1 METSKSERPVLVTT
15 SHRGVFVGYTSD
27 APDAE
32 TITLKRARMVVYYS
46 ADTRSVLG
54 IASRGPQ
61 RGSRVSAPVPSI
73 TLRAITAV
81 VDATPEA
88 AEAWE
93 RELWG

>member
-15 SHRGVFVGYTSD
+15 SHRGVFVGYTTD
-27 APDAE
+27 APDAA
-32 TITLKRARMVVYYS
+32 TITLSRARMVVYYS

-61 RGSRVSAPVPSI
+61 SGSRVSPPVPRL
-73 TLRAITAV
+73 TLRSITAV

-93 RELWG
+93 LEPWS